1 MSQEELGVFEVT
13 LPEGTSFTIAIKD
26 KEIRI
31 RKTGWHSIAVQALP
45 NQELTRVLISRDSN
59 YILDRPIEEKR
70 VSNRE
75 AFERLVGIFCKR
87 G

>member
-1 MSQEELGVFEVT
+1 MSKKELGVFEIT
-13 LPEGTSFTIAIKD
+13 LPDGDSFTLAVKD

-31 RKTGWHSIAVQALP
+31 RGNGWKPVEIQALP
-45 NQELTRVLISRDSN
+45 YQELTRVSLERDRYN
-59 YILDRPIEEKR
+59 AFNRPIEERR